1 MKKATQLINIP
12 KRTKFFNTTSSS
24 NPNHKSLLKS
34 SSNKE
39 LDSNSIQENVY
50 KIDIPEE
57 MMILGNYQP
66 SLNGQVGKLIS
77 KTNGEIELE
86 IISKY
91 EKLKVSLPEFF
102 LTKI

>member
-12 KRTKFFNTTSSS
+12 KRTKFFNTTSPS
-24 NPNHKSLLKS
+24 NPNQKSLLKS
-34 SSNKE
+34 TSNKD
-39 LDSNSIQENVY
+39 LDSKLENVY

-66 SLNGQVGKLIS
+66 SLNGQIGKIIS